1 MWTLLD
7 EYIPLKKKGGEKV
20 KTPMNFITLHSK
32 EYMDYIRSIVTHL
45 FTFSLD
51 SELPVTFS
59 SRLKVDHARTH
70 KLG

>member
-32 EYMDYIRSIVTHL
+32 EYMDYIRVAQYRYAPFHVL
-45 FTFSLD
+45 
-51 SELPVTFS
+51 
-59 SRLKVDHARTH
+59 SRL
-70 KLG
+70 